1 MNPKG
6 EEGEFYMKKSLLV
19 LASIM
24 ILALCTFVA
33 CTAEVSDPYDGLT
46 YVTFGGEA
54 PASRNLLA
62 SYEVASYDSLY
73 WFYTAEKKDNYGT
86 SGAVANAPVH
96 EGNTGLNNTV
106 GPFSQGKWLFTLCAY
121 KNNAVSEDAKVY
133 EGSVEVS
140 LKGQK
145 VTVPVSVTPYGETG
159 ALEFR
164 GAYFAWK
171 NNSETSTAVPTIMI
185 VAKGTTNGYEYDLS
199 NSFTEIKGENTTKM
213 EIPLV
218 IKEKDSEGKFYID
231 DTEAKFGSVVADYYT
246 STIIAY
252 IDDPNTPIFSQTL
265 GFRVY
270 GSTTTTISGDITEGE
285 FTGVNFSVE
294 NMAVIEMSESSKAS
308 LSVTPSGV
316 DDKTTDV
323 DFSSAGLTGK
333 HVLVVDVNSAVA
345 ASNFTIEGVDSDRQ
359 SIVAGIGLELSSV
372 GEATQTPV
380 TSFGNNGKVVVTT
393 YIAKRLSNVTVKYNG
408 TNGGDPTFDSYDP
421 ETGRLSFTTTHF
433 SEFYVVADKVE
444 AINLDTNVAYKS
456 FVEAVNS
463 IVKEGSVSLLSDVSL
478 GSIGNT
484 NEKIY
489 IGDESGDT
497 KSVSIDLCGHD
508 INLLD
513 SSLALINVK
522 VELLGEGT
530 IRRTGNT
537 VNSAIWLFGSKENVS
552 DYTVL
557 TIGKEVLIDAA
568 YGVSVN
574 KNPNAS
580 QNKKDADYGRSCG
593 VVVNLYGNINATY
606 CGLYVNGTCES
617 LDNAPA
623 FNLNGVTIAC
633 GGTTN
638 ASGELCGIYAAG
650 YAIWNIKGDTTITA
664 LDTAI
669 EIRAG
674 KMKIDGGTFTSTET
688 AYSCTAE
695 GNGTTTVGASIAV
708 AQHNTKLPIDVT
720 ISNGTF
726 KGYHALSVV
735 NPQNNDYAAISKINV
750 NVKDGKFT
758 STKAKKGVEA
768 VNYSSEFKKIDDV
781 SSFTIRAR
789 KDGDEGNVTSLPD
802 GRFFSSLQ
810 GAVDGVKD
818 GSTVSLTLLND
829 VYEGGSL
836 IVEDGRNLR
845 LTLDF
850 NDKTY
855 YAFKVNESSSPT
867 SKVAF
872 KFGKD
877 NTVVLKKGTLT
888 TKQKFNVTLVENY
901 SNLTVNDFTIIG
913 WKEDGSLF
921 ASSALTCHYGDTLI
935 TGESMIIGDS
945 SSSYKAIDVSND
957 FSDSYSK
964 GVTVEFDENFKG
976 SVTGYVNFELDKKN
990 KCAGAQYNHSLI
1002 INGNADCFKAAQF
1015 CFSRVG
1021 VKSVFQMNG
1030 DPNIHTNS
1038 KFPTRKDGNGATA
1051 LDKDV
1056 AIVHN
1061 KTIDAIY
1068 EELSRAMTDTYEK
1081 FENELVMKKGCVLEY
1096 SISQPNGK
1104 TIILDLNGCE
1114 IKADT
1119 ALKSSTGM
1127 FAVGSKGKLIIRDNS
1142 DDKGSI
1148 DSSNNS
1154 NVPCCIFVN
1163 SKGRLEID
1171 SGITIKA
1178 APEMQAATGLS
1189 SEIITGGYAYP
1200 SN

>member
-1 MNPKG
+1 MNPKW

-33 CTAEVSDPYDGLT
+33 CTSEVSDPYDGLT
-46 YVTFGGEA
+46 YVTFGGES
-54 PASRNLLA
+54 PTSKNLLA

-86 SGAVANAPVH
+86 SGAVKDKPVH
-96 EGNTGLNNTV
+96 EGNTGLNNPV
-106 GPFSQGKWLFTLCAY
+106 GPFSQGKWLFTLSAY
-121 KNNAVSEDAKVY
+121 KKNAVSEDAKVY

-159 ALEFR
+159 ALEFNDV
-164 GAYFAWK
+164 YFSWK
-171 NNSETSTAVPTIMI
+171 DNAASSTAIPFITI
-185 VAKGTTNGYEYDLS
+185 VAEGTTTGQKYTLS
-199 NSFTEIKGENTTKM
+199 NSFTALEGVGSNDVK
-213 EIPLV
+213 IPFV
-218 IKEKDSEGKFYID
+218 VKDKDLDGKFYID
-231 DTEAKFGSVVADYYT
+231 YKDAKSPSVVADYYT

-270 GSTTTTISGDITEGE
+270 GSATTVISGNITEQSG
-285 FTGVNFSVE
+285 TKVNFDPAKQD
-294 NMAVIEMSESSKAS
+294 MAVFKGVTTAS
-308 LSVTPSGV
+308 VGVTPSGTN
-316 DDKTTDV
+316 TTTV
-323 DFSSAGLTGK
+323 DFGADNLDNTSTYYLNVSATSAASAANKFTVSDPAKAPVAGIDLELVEVSSVGKYSKVKDFTGGVVTVATYIEKGLTG
-333 HVLVVDVNSAVA
+333 
-345 ASNFTIEGVDSDRQ
+345 
-359 SIVAGIGLELSSV
+359 
-372 GEATQTPV
+372 
-380 TSFGNNGKVVVTT
+380 
-393 YIAKRLSNVTVKYNG
+393 VTVEYNG
-408 TNGGDPTFDSYDP
+408 TDGDDP
-421 ETGRLSFTTTHF
+421 VGVDYNSDTGKLTFTTNHF
-433 SEFYVVADKVE
+433 SEFYAVSDSVAVVSNGTTEKGYARLVDAFDNSVDGCSIKLLTNIKMSSMVRITRSICVDLKGFAITTSSDFPEGAGIFTVREGGFLTIDDSSTGKTGLIENSKKDGDANSVE
-444 AINLDTNVAYKS
+444 RYGIVVFPYKSSNEKALNDSGYAKLIVNGGTIKASYAAISGNGSFGSDTNTEIVVKGG
-456 FVEAVNS
+456 VLEGGVTAV
-463 IVKEGSVSLLSDVSL
+463 
-478 GSIGNT
+478 
-484 NEKIY
+484 Y
-489 IGDESGDT
+489 
-497 KSVSIDLCGHD
+497 H
-508 INLLD
+508 
-513 SSLALINVK
+513 
-522 VELLGEGT
+522 
-530 IRRTGNT
+530 
-537 VNSAIWLFGSKENVS
+537 
-552 DYTVL
+552 
-557 TIGKEVLIDAA
+557 
-568 YGVSVN
+568 
-574 KNPNAS
+574 P
-580 QNKKDADYGRSCG
+580 QN
-593 VVVNLYGNINATY
+593 GNII
-606 CGLYVNGTCES
+606 VNGGS
-617 LDNAPA
+617 
-623 FNLNGVTIAC
+623 F
-633 GGTTN
+633 
-638 ASGELCGIYAAG
+638 
-650 YAIWNIKGDTTITA
+650 KGNDS
-664 LDTAI
+664 AI

-674 KMKIDGGTFTSTET
+674 KMTIDGGTFTANATE
-688 AYSCTAE
+688 YSCTANDD
-695 GNGTTTVGASIAV
+695 GATTVGASIAV

-720 ISNGTF
+720 ISGGTF
-726 KGYHALSVV
+726 SGYHALSVV

-758 STKAKKGVEA
+758 STKAKEGVEA

-855 YAFKVNESSSPT
+855 YAFKVNESSGPT

-913 WKEDGSLF
+913 WKNGSLF

-935 TGESMIIGDS
+935 TGTSMIIGGS
-945 SSSYKAIDVSND
+945 NSSYKAIDVSND

-964 GVTVEFDENFKG
+964 GVTVEFDEYFKG
-976 SVTGYVNFELDKKN
+976 SVTGYVDFALDTKN
-990 KCAGAQYNHSLI
+990 KCAGAQYKHSLI
-1002 INGNADCFKAAQF
+1002 IKGNADCFKAAQF

-1021 VKSVFQMNG
+1021 VKSFFQMNG
-1030 DPNIHTNS
+1030 KTNIYTYS
-1038 KFPTRKDGNGATA
+1038 KFPTCKDKNGATV

-1068 EELSRAMTDTYEK
+1068 EELSRAMTDTSDK
-1081 FENELVMKKGCVLEY
+1081 FENELELMKKECVLEY

-1104 TIILDLNGCE
+1104 TIILDLNGCK

-1119 ALKSSTGM
+1119 NIKLKSSNGM
-1127 FAVGSKGKLIIRDNS
+1127 FAVGSEGKLIIRDNS
-1142 DDKGSI
+1142 ADKGSI

-1154 NVPCCIFVN
+1154 NVPCCIFVD
-1163 SKGRLEID
+1163 SRGGLEIE

-1178 APEMQAATGLS
+1178 AQGMKAATGCS
-1189 SEIITGGYAYP
+1189 SEIITEGYTYP